1 MDIEKLV
8 VELSNSVSAGEISL
22 ADNICAEYLGKYC
35 AVKRLRDG
43 TVCGIF
49 DKGADKTLLLEAHI
63 DEIAFIVTAVTDE
76 GFLYVQKVG
85 GADARILPAQ
95 RVTVFGNNRYSG
107 TFCSVPP
114 HLSKGEKKP
123 KPVDELCIDCGL
135 GKKAVSCVP
144 VGSLVF
150 FDNSAEMLKCGR
162 IVGKSLDNRA
172 GVAALLTA
180 AKYIAENKPQC
191 NVVIALTKSEELGYR
206 GAITAAFSLKPDFAV
221 VVDTTF
227 GDLPSISPTL
237 TGNLGKGPLIGRSP
251 VLSRTLTD
259 ALIDTAC
266 DTGADFQYEIMGG
279 KTGTNADAVSI
290 SGEGIPTALISIPI
304 RNMHTPCEIADIGDI
319 EVCAKIIAHFAV
331 SGVLPC

>member
-8 VELSNSVSAGEISL
+8 MELSNSVSAGEISL
-22 ADNICAEYLGKYC
+22 ADNICADYLSRYC
-35 AVKRLRDG
+35 TVKRLRDG
-43 TVCGIF
+43 TVCGF
-49 DKGADKTLLLEAHI
+49 FNNGADKTLLLEAHI
-63 DEIAFIVTAVTDE
+63 DEIAFIVTAVTAD

-95 RVTVFGNNRYSG
+95 RVTVFGNSRYSG

-123 KPVDELCIDCGL
+123 KSVDKLCIDCGL
-135 GKKAVSCVP
+135 GKKAADCIP

-150 FDNSAEMLKCGR
+150 FDNSAEMLNGNR

-172 GVAALLTA
+172 GVAALLYA

-191 NVVIALTKSEELGYR
+191 NVILAFTKSEELGYR
-206 GAITAAFSLKPDFAV
+206 GAVTAAFSLKPDFAV

-251 VLSRTLTD
+251 VLSRKLTD
-259 ALIDTAC
+259 ALIDIAC
-266 DTGADFQYEIMGG
+266 ETGLDFQYEIMGG

-290 SGEGIPTALISIPI
+290 SGEGIHTALISIPI
-304 RNMHTPCEIADIGDI
+304 RNMHTPCEVADIGDI
-319 EVCAKIIAHFAV
+319 EVCAKIVADFAIL
-331 SGVLPC
+331 GVLPC